1 MGTICLGQDLDQ
13 GKYNRY
19 VSVYSRITRPVSGLK
34 TVRQRAG
41 RYVEVCYRGYEDS
54 MEKPYHLIREYAERR
69 GLRLGQEWYE
79 DFLLDELTVKGYGD
93 YIVKVAV
100 EAL

>member
-1 MGTICLGQDLDQ
+1 
-13 GKYNRY
+13 
-19 VSVYSRITRPVSGLK
+19 
-34 TVRQRAG
+34 
-41 RYVEVCYRGYEDS
+41 

>member
-1 MGTICLGQDLDQ
+1 M
-13 GKYNRY
+13 
-19 VSVYSRITRPVSGLK
+19 
-34 TVRQRAG
+34 
-41 RYVEVCYRGYEDS
+41 
-54 MEKPYHLIREYAERR
+54 IREYAERR